1 VREFIQNE
9 RGNLVLLVLFFLNFL
24 YLYWK
29 NKRKFHRIVLALI
42 IKKNLITEDDKEK
55 RETMDASED
64 REEKRESLGSKEK
77 IAEDFS
83 DFGESDDEILNQAG
97 LPY

>member
-1 VREFIQNE
+1 
-9 RGNLVLLVLFFLNFL
+9 
-24 YLYWK
+24 
-29 NKRKFHRIVLALI
+29 
-42 IKKNLITEDDKEK
+42 
-55 RETMDASED
+55 MDASED